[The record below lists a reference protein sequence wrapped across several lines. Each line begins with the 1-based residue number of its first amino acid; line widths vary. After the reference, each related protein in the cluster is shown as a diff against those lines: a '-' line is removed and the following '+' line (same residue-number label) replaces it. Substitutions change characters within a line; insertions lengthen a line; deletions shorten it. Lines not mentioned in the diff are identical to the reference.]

1 MANESGNTNRYLW
14 AAGAV
19 GTGACVA
26 YLLSRKD
33 DRWTTAKKSCVN
45 MAKATKKQ
53 MGPWMRS
60 ATDTANE
67 GARYMKDTLASS
79 GKKISEAAPEI
90 KTGAAEFLDA
100 MSELW
105 THGRKLARSVQR

>member
-1 MANESGNTNRYLW
+1 MTNESCNTNRYLW
-14 AAGAV
+14 VAGAV

-26 YLLSRKD
+26 FWLSRKD
-33 DRWTTAKKSCVN
+33 DRWTKTNKSCIN
-45 MAKATKKQ
+45 MAKATRKELE
-53 MGPWMRS
+53 PWVRS

-90 KTGAAEFLDA
+90 KTGTAEFLDA
-100 MSELW
+100 LSELW
-105 THGRKLARSVQR
+105 THGRKLTRSVQR